1 MPKKTKA
8 HLSARNK
15 SSPTRIAARKRTSAK
30 YTKQSRETRELQNA
44 PFVPEERLRQ
54 SEERFAAFMDNLP
67 GYAWMK
73 DLQGRYV
80 YINQMVKWLAGYQ
93 SLGKTDAQIWPAD
106 LAAEY
111 RANDQQVIAAK
122 KPLHTIEH
130 FLHEGKQ
137 RCMVG
142 SKFPIFDKT
151 GAVALV
157 AGTGVDITERIE
169 AEEALRASTER
180 LQALTR
186 RQVELQESERRTL
199 ARELHDRL
207 GATLTSL
214 SINLARLKERLGAD
228 AYASARVED
237 SVALVKW
244 TAAAIEDIAAE
255 LRPPLLDDH
264 GLAAALD
271 WYGKQFA
278 ARVGVEVSMRV
289 ADARERVAADVG
301 IALFR
306 IAQEALNN
314 VAKHAHAKRVVI
326 TLRHSPAE
334 FVMSIADDGVGLSAT
349 DELQRPGTGLGM
361 LSMRERAQ
369 AIGGR
374 FEVERPPGR
383 GTRVTVRIPR

>member
-15 SSPTRIAARKRTSAK
+15 PSPTRIAARKRTSAK
-30 YTKQSRETRELQNA
+30 HTKQSRETRELQSA

-80 YINQMVKWLAGYQ
+80 YINQMVKGLAGYQ

-106 LAAEY
+106 LATKY

-237 SVALVKW
+237 SVALVKG

-349 DELQRPGTGLGM
+349 DKLQRPGTGLGM

-374 FEVERPPGR
+374 FEVERPPAR

>member
-1 MPKKTKA
+1 MAWSVRPDGVVDFLNKRWVDYSGLTLERYVQDPTGPIHPEDIPRVLKKW
-8 HLSARNK
+8 R
-15 SSPTRIAARKRTSAK
+15 AAMAAGEPCEYEMRLRGADEEYRWFLVRTVPLRDEQGNIVKWYGTSTDIEDRKRAEDAL
-30 YTKQSRETRELQNA
+30 RE
-44 PFVPEERLRQ
+44 

-80 YINQMVKWLAGYQ
+80 YINQMVRGLPGYQ

-207 GATLTSL
+207 GAT
-214 SINLARLKERLGAD
+214 
-228 AYASARVED
+228 
-237 SVALVKW
+237 
-244 TAAAIEDIAAE
+244 
-255 LRPPLLDDH
+255 
-264 GLAAALD
+264 
-271 WYGKQFA
+271 
-278 ARVGVEVSMRV
+278 
-289 ADARERVAADVG
+289 
-301 IALFR
+301 
-306 IAQEALNN
+306 
-314 VAKHAHAKRVVI
+314 
-326 TLRHSPAE
+326 
-334 FVMSIADDGVGLSAT
+334 
-349 DELQRPGTGLGM
+349 
-361 LSMRERAQ
+361 
-369 AIGGR
+369 
-374 FEVERPPGR
+374 
-383 GTRVTVRIPR
+383 